1 MRQELR
7 LKIHYITTTQKNAAE
22 ALSMAMQLWSI
33 PHKECDKKGIQDLI
47 QIINTTA
54 IRLKTLAESYERE
67 INNKLEE
74 PK

>member
-1 MRQELR
+1 MTK
-7 LKIHYITTTQKNAAE
+7 LKLHYITNTQKNAAE

-54 IRLKTLAESYERE
+54 ISLRNLAQSYERE
-67 INNKLEE
+67 INGKLKE
-74 PK
+74 